1 MWKARGKFKEHMMRF
16 SYEEKRRVK
25 LERFNQ
31 EVKKYREMD
40 ENELDFEY
48 IELKTELDHKKNV
61 LTLFVISIALAVIMN
76 IWSKFFSFMQ
86 MALQY
91 AATSE
96 DSKTEII
103 KISFIISVAITIL
116 LTLAILFFLFD
127 LSKDMMILQKKL
139 MIIENIKKE
148 RNN

>member
-1 MWKARGKFKEHMMRF
+1 
-16 SYEEKRRVK
+16 
-25 LERFNQ
+25 
-31 EVKKYREMD
+31 
-40 ENELDFEY
+40 
-48 IELKTELDHKKNV
+48 
-61 LTLFVISIALAVIMN
+61 
-76 IWSKFFSFMQ
+76 MQ